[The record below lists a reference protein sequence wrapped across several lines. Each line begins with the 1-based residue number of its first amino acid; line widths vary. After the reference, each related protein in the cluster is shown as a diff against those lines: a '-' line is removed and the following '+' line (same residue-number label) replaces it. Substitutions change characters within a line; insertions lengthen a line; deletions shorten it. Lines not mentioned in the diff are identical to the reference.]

1 MFMGFPNMKFI
12 HPVVI
17 ACAVTTVVISCKG
30 EQQEDPQDLTGAP
43 MQTIVNMNAVQTKN
57 GILQMKME
65 SPLMER
71 YDNDSLSCELFPTG
85 FKVYAYNE
93 LGELETQIV
102 SDVAKHT
109 TTKDKDN
116 KVETWEAFGNVV
128 ITNIKK
134 NERLQTDTLYWD
146 REKGSIYTHSLVKM
160 YSPQGFMQGYGMES
174 DEMARN
180 AHILRPFDS
189 YGIIRRDTVKAD
201 NDGKMKLTDPSVE

>member
-1 MFMGFPNMKFI
+1 MKFI

-17 ACAVTTVVISCKG
+17 AFAVTTVVISCKG

-93 LGELETQIV
+93 FGELETQIV

>member
-1 MFMGFPNMKFI
+1 MKFI

>member
-1 MFMGFPNMKFI
+1 MGFPNMKFI

-17 ACAVTTVVISCKG
+17 ALAVTTVVISCKG
-30 EQQEDPQDLTGAP
+30 EQLEDSQDLTGVP

-57 GILQMKME
+57 GVLQMKME

-71 YDNDSLSCELFPTG
+71 YDNDSLSCELFPNG

-116 KVETWEAFGNVV
+116 KVETWEAFGNVT

-189 YGIIRRDTVKAD
+189 YGIIRKDTVQSEK
-201 NDGKMKLTDPSVE
+201 DGKMNLTDPSVE

>member
-1 MFMGFPNMKFI
+1 MKFI

-17 ACAVTTVVISCKG
+17 AFAVTTVVISCKG
-30 EQQEDPQDLTGAP
+30 EQQDDPQDLTGAP

-57 GILQMKME
+57 GVLQMKME

-116 KVETWEAFGNVV
+116 KEETWEAFGNVV

>member
-1 MFMGFPNMKFI
+1 MKFI

-17 ACAVTTVVISCKG
+17 ALAVTTVVISCKG
-30 EQQEDPQDLTGAP
+30 EQQEDSQDLSGVP

-57 GILQMKME
+57 GVLQMKME

-71 YDNDSLSCELFPTG
+71 YDNDSLSCELFPDG

-189 YGIIRRDTVKAD
+189 YGIIRKDTVQSEK
-201 NDGKMKLTDPSVE
+201 DGKMNLTDPSVE

>member
-1 MFMGFPNMKFI
+1 MKFI

-17 ACAVTTVVISCKG
+17 AFAVTTVVISCKG
-30 EQQEDPQDLTGAP
+30 EQQEDPQDFTGAP

-134 NERLQTDTLYWD
+134 NEKLQTDTLYWD

>member
-1 MFMGFPNMKFI
+1 
-12 HPVVI
+12 
-17 ACAVTTVVISCKG
+17 
-30 EQQEDPQDLTGAP
+30 
-43 MQTIVNMNAVQTKN
+43 
-57 GILQMKME
+57 
-65 SPLMER
+65 MER

-134 NERLQTDTLYWD
+134 NEKLQTDTLYWD

>member
-1 MFMGFPNMKFI
+1 MKFI

-17 ACAVTTVVISCKG
+17 AFAVTTVVISCKG

-57 GILQMKME
+57 GVLQMKME

>member
-1 MFMGFPNMKFI
+1 MKFI

-17 ACAVTTVVISCKG
+17 AFAVTTVVISCKG
-30 EQQEDPQDLTGAP
+30 EQQGDPQDLTGAP

-71 YDNDSLSCELFPTG
+71 YDNDSLSCELFPDG

-189 YGIIRRDTVKAD
+189 YGIIRKDTVQTEK
-201 NDGKMKLTDPSVE
+201 DGKMNLTDPSVE

>member
-1 MFMGFPNMKFI
+1 MKFI
-12 HPVVI
+12 HPVVL
-17 ACAVTTVVISCKG
+17 AFAVTTVVISCKG

>member
-1 MFMGFPNMKFI
+1 MKFI

-17 ACAVTTVVISCKG
+17 AFAVTTVVISCKG

-134 NERLQTDTLYWD
+134 NEKLQTDTLYWD

>member
-1 MFMGFPNMKFI
+1 MKFI

-17 ACAVTTVVISCKG
+17 AFAVTTVVISCKG

-57 GILQMKME
+57 GVLQMKME

-71 YDNDSLSCELFPTG
+71 YDNDSLSCELFPDG

-134 NERLQTDTLYWD
+134 NERLQTETLYWD

-189 YGIIRRDTVKAD
+189 YGIIRKDTVQTEK
-201 NDGKMKLTDPSVE
+201 DGKMNLKDPSVE

>member
-1 MFMGFPNMKFI
+1 MKFI

-17 ACAVTTVVISCKG
+17 ALAVTTVVISCKG
-30 EQQEDPQDLTGAP
+30 EQQEDSQDLSGVP

-57 GILQMKME
+57 GVLQMKME
-65 SPLMER
+65 SHLMER
-71 YDNDSLSCELFPTG
+71 YDNDSLSCELFPDG

-189 YGIIRRDTVKAD
+189 YGIIRKDTVQTEK
-201 NDGKMKLTDPSVE
+201 DGKMNLTDPSVE